1 MPMYNLI
8 EHSLNKFDTRS
19 SLWFYSKVF
28 MVYYKDKSTNFNTD
42 IYNTDDF
49 KFFKNKAKLQGT
61 RFARLTPNAANVFTE
76 NDKVVVTLKHL
87 ITFSI
92 PLEMSLINCYV

>member
-1 MPMYNLI
+1 MPFTKCITKIHWTKINKVKDLDLVMPMYNLI

-49 KFFKNKAKLQGT
+49 KFFKNKAKL
-61 RFARLTPNAANVFTE
+61 
-76 NDKVVVTLKHL
+76 
-87 ITFSI
+87 
-92 PLEMSLINCYV
+92 